1 VLAVQGHRVENALS
15 PPGAVTDSTTRR
27 QPNMRYFARL
37 AAFAALI
44 TSALFVAS
52 DATFWP

>member
-1 VLAVQGHRVENALS
+1 
-15 PPGAVTDSTTRR
+15 
-27 QPNMRYFARL
+27 MRYFARL